1 MICNKFY
8 RKSKYSFLLYYNDF
22 FNKKSE
28 YIEETSK
35 NIGLLLK
42 TYDLIPNILF
52 TSNNNNI
59 VCSSNIIY
67 NQLKLNNVPINR
79 SFYFDHIFYY
89 KNINNDIN
97 YKYSIKNINNLL
109 TNNSITI
116 DYEYNK
122 KINKNTYIFDKN
134 RIYKK
139 SANLFY
145 PFYNNNIL
153 TSLNENKFPLIITD
167 KFFVLFFMKNIL
179 NINYSDL
186 YESTLLNE
194 NLILINLYDNFL
206 YKEIYSL

>member
-8 RKSKYSFLLYYNDF
+8 RKSRYSFLLYYNDF
-22 FNKKSE
+22 FNKNSE
-28 YIEETSK
+28 HIEETSK

-42 TYDLIPNILF
+42 NYNLIPNILF
-52 TSNNNNI
+52 TSNNHNI
-59 VCSSNIIY
+59 VSSSNIIY
-67 NQLKLNNVPINR
+67 NKLKLNDVPTYR
-79 SFYFDHIFYY
+79 SFYFDHNFYY

-97 YKYSIKNINNLL
+97 YNYSIKNINNLL
-109 TNNSITI
+109 TN
-116 DYEYNK
+116 DYGYNK

-134 RIYKK
+134 HIYKK

-153 TSLNENKFPLIITD
+153 PQLNENKFPLIITD

-186 YESTLLNE
+186 YETTFLYKE
-194 NLILINLYDNFL
+194 NLFLINLYDNFH
-206 YKEIYSL
+206 YKEMYSL